1 MNRSSA
7 ECRDLF
13 SPDETSLRAASAWT
27 CAIITFVSSLQLNVS
42 ANGPVTVRGRL
53 DLNGDT
59 YVPPIFNHDEIIVL
73 SPGDLGWYERDE
85 SEIGAAF
92 PSWISHAAALHPLFV
107 VAPGAILTLRA
118 LTLEGGLA
126 ARGGAVYVGEG
137 GTLIADRVVFAKNT
151 ALRGGAVFADSGTAL
166 EFSWCRF
173 VENWASWDSGAVVV
187 GANATLTFDASI
199 AERNLAGYGAAFVGI
214 KEYYGIS
221 VKASW
226 SESTSVRLVDCTLTD
241 NRAFGNIAAA
251 VEATQAKVYIVNTKI
266 SSARA
271 GGIAVSGANAT
282 LDMRN
287 VTLST
292 VSYNETTPDSREQA
306 TITNLRVANGAN
318 AYVRDARIFSTSA
331 ATDALLSTSDAGAV
345 VIIDSLLS
353 FEKIAISL
361 SGPGKYRHGTPVP
374 SALLL
379 RVAFSNR
386 TLFDEGE
393 PRVTTSNH
401 AAVAIVN
408 SFVERNSVYA
418 PTGSVLGCSD
428 LFGDDH
434 SPQFYEREL
443 DGCECHDRFFARRR
457 RSHAGVLCIWPTD
470 SDIPASNASDDS
482 TWMSHWPT
490 PTPTSQML
498 ANTSNSRERFLR
510 NDKIVAIGLGVVLLL
525 AVLLR
530 WRRCKAAS
538 HEPRAR
544 HGYELMHVNDSNEGA
559 CSSNADEAERGG
571 SHEAD
576 GTGGDGE
583 YKGDRRAER
592 KGPQLERE
600 ANVLPTFVR
609 FLRTS
614 AAPAFVVNRNL
625 ELLQWSEGMVHA
637 TTVDPALGTTV
648 DALPFVAQMDRGL
661 VTSVLTR
668 VFEKYV
674 DDGKSVR
681 SEPLSVHIQA
691 RHGGSVAVGMTVT
704 PFNISSIGLC
714 AVALG
719 REIDDPG
726 LLRLSF
732 SSQQPPVS
740 PSLSTASHTR
750 SSSSPR
756 ATALQN
762 IYKSRRPSS
771 SALSSQASE
780 PRASEPQ
787 ASESQ
792 AAKSLA
798 SEPRASSSRVT
809 GEPNLSQ
816 SENPDAAYV
825 DWAMQIRGLA
835 PLQGAAV
842 ARLAGHALQR
852 EVRAGWDTGEAARRF
867 SRRALHGDEDDLLNY
882 VRTPTSSIY
891 GEHPGLRDSA
901 WGSAS
906 DRTTPSVSECGD
918 AVDWAGRH
926 MDELVEAHHNSAA
939 RRIQTAVRHTL
950 LPRLRWR
957 KQYMMAQWVGRG
969 MLPRNQLLAI
979 SRFAS

>member
-251 VEATQAKVYIVNTKI
+251 VEATQAKVSIVNTKI

-331 ATDALLSTSDAGAV
+331 ATDALLDFRCWCRGHHR
-345 VIIDSLLS
+345 LS
-353 FEKIAISL
+353 VEFREDRHQPERA
-361 SGPGKYRHGTPVP
+361 GKYRHGTPAP

-408 SFVERNSVYA
+408 SFAERNSVYA

-443 DGCECHDRFFARRR
+443 DGCECHDRFFALP
-457 RSHAGVLCIWPTD
+457 S
-470 SDIPASNASDDS
+470 
-482 TWMSHWPT
+482 
-490 PTPTSQML
+490 L
-498 ANTSNSRERFLR
+498 A
-510 NDKIVAIGLGVVLLL
+510 
-525 AVLLR
+525 R
-530 WRRCKAAS
+530 WRAL
-538 HEPRAR
+538 
-544 HGYELMHVNDSNEGA
+544 YL
-559 CSSNADEAERGG
+559 
-571 SHEAD
+571 AD
-576 GTGGDGE
+576 G
-583 YKGDRRAER
+583 
-592 KGPQLERE
+592 Q
-600 ANVLPTFVR
+600 
-609 FLRTS
+609 
-614 AAPAFVVNRNL
+614 
-625 ELLQWSEGMVHA
+625 
-637 TTVDPALGTTV
+637 
-648 DALPFVAQMDRGL
+648 
-661 VTSVLTR
+661 
-668 VFEKYV
+668 
-674 DDGKSVR
+674 
-681 SEPLSVHIQA
+681 
-691 RHGGSVAVGMTVT
+691 
-704 PFNISSIGLC
+704 
-714 AVALG
+714 
-719 REIDDPG
+719 
-726 LLRLSF
+726 
-732 SSQQPPVS
+732 
-740 PSLSTASHTR
+740 
-750 SSSSPR
+750 
-756 ATALQN
+756 
-762 IYKSRRPSS
+762 
-771 SALSSQASE
+771 
-780 PRASEPQ
+780 
-787 ASESQ
+787 
-792 AAKSLA
+792 
-798 SEPRASSSRVT
+798 
-809 GEPNLSQ
+809 
-816 SENPDAAYV
+816 
-825 DWAMQIRGLA
+825 
-835 PLQGAAV
+835 
-842 ARLAGHALQR
+842 
-852 EVRAGWDTGEAARRF
+852 
-867 SRRALHGDEDDLLNY
+867 
-882 VRTPTSSIY
+882 
-891 GEHPGLRDSA
+891 
-901 WGSAS
+901 
-906 DRTTPSVSECGD
+906 
-918 AVDWAGRH
+918 
-926 MDELVEAHHNSAA
+926 
-939 RRIQTAVRHTL
+939 
-950 LPRLRWR
+950 
-957 KQYMMAQWVGRG
+957 
-969 MLPRNQLLAI
+969 
-979 SRFAS
+979 

>member
-27 CAIITFVSSLQLNVS
+27 CAIITLVSSLQLNVS
-42 ANGPVTVRGRL
+42 ANGPVTVHGRL

-59 YVPPIFNHDEIIVL
+59 YVPPMFNHDNPIVL
-73 SPGDLGWYERDE
+73 APGDLGWYARDE
-85 SEIGAAF
+85 SEIGVPF
-92 PSWISHAAALHPLFV
+92 PSWVSHSAALHPLFE

-126 ARGGAVYVGEG
+126 PRGGAVFVGEG
-137 GTLIADRVVFAKNT
+137 GTLIAHRVVFTKNT
-151 ALRGGAVFADSGTAL
+151 ALRGGAVYADYGTAL

-173 VENWASWDSGAVVV
+173 VENWASWESGAVSVD
-187 GANATLTFDASI
+187 ANATLTFDASI
-199 AERNLAGYGAAFVGI
+199 AERNLAGFGAAFVGI
-214 KEYYGIS
+214 NFFTRTTEFYGIS
-221 VKASW
+221 VKVLS
-226 SESTSVRLVDCTLTD
+226 SEPTSVRLVDCELTD
-241 NRAFGNIAAA
+241 NRAVARVAAA
-251 VEATQAKVYIVNTKI
+251 VEAMQAKVSVVNTKI
-266 SSARA
+266 SGARA
-271 GGIAVSGANAT
+271 GGVAVSGANAT

-292 VSYNETTPDSREQA
+292 VSYNETTPDSGELVDMGFNDVEQA
-306 TITNLRVANGAN
+306 TITNLRVANGAS

-345 VIIDSLLS
+345 VVIDSLLS

-361 SGPGKYRHGTPVP
+361 SGPGEHRHETPVP

-379 RVAFSNR
+379 RVAFGNQ
-386 TLFDEGE
+386 TFFDEGE
-393 PRVTTSNH
+393 PRVTTSDH
-401 AAVAIVN
+401 AVVAIVN
-408 SFVERNSVYA
+408 SVVERNSVYA

-428 LFGDDH
+428 LFGDDQ

-443 DGCECHDRFFARRR
+443 DGCECHDRFFAGSR

-470 SDIPASNASDDS
+470 RD
-482 TWMSHWPT
+482 MMYHWPT
-490 PTPTSQML
+490 PAPTSQML
-498 ANTSNSRERFLR
+498 ANTFNSRERFLR
-510 NDKIVAIGLGVVLLL
+510 PDLIVAIGLGVVLLL

-559 CSSNADEAERGG
+559 CASSADEAERGG
-571 SHEAD
+571 SHEGD
-576 GTGGDGE
+576 GTGGDGD
-583 YKGDRRAER
+583 YDSDTRAER
-592 KGPQLERE
+592 KGPQVERE

-648 DALPFVAQMDRGL
+648 DALPFAAQMDRGL

-674 DDGKSVR
+674 DDGQSVR
-681 SEPLSVHIQA
+681 SEPMSVHIQA

-732 SSQQPPVS
+732 SSQRPPVS
-740 PSLSTASHTR
+740 PSLSAASRTR

-756 ATALQN
+756 ATASQN

-771 SALSSQASE
+771 PALSS
-780 PRASEPQ
+780 R

-792 AAKSLA
+792 AAESQAANSLA
-798 SEPRASSSRVT
+798 SESRASSSRIT
-809 GEPNLSQ
+809 GERYHR
-816 SENPDAAYV
+816 ENPDAAYV

-852 EVRAGWDTGEAARRF
+852 EARAGWDTGEAARRF

-882 VRTPTSSIY
+882 ARTPTSSIY
-891 GEHPGLRDSA
+891 GERPGLRDSA
-901 WGSAS
+901 RGSMS

-926 MDELVEAHHNSAA
+926 MDWLVEAHHNSAA
-939 RRIQTAVRHTL
+939 SRIQTAVRHTL

-957 KQYMMAQWVGRG
+957 KQYMTAQWVGRG
-969 MLPRNQLLAI
+969 MLPRSQLLAI